1 MPANFTNGFD
11 AHSSFPM
18 EIDDA
23 PMMMT
28 NSDFNSNF
36 NSALT
41 SFDFNDL
48 KPTCDNRLVQDRI
61 SENEQHFTSNNKAT
75 TNDTTHNN
83 KHDLSV
89 VTKSKNGL
97 IGNFDQNFFD
107 TLKNNNINNNL
118 NQHLANTN
126 DMFSLTNDPK
136 MSSRDEKQHLSNN
149 LNHSQNFELFSGI
162 PMDFESIIPYDSMLL
177 NEENMMMACEDSNLL
192 CNL

>member
-1 MPANFTNGFD
+1 
-11 AHSSFPM
+11 M

-23 PMMMT
+23 PMMMS

-48 KPTCDNRLVQDRI
+48 KTCDNRLVLDRN
-61 SENEQHFTSNNKAT
+61 SENEQHFSSKA
-75 TNDTTHNN
+75 NETH
-83 KHDLSV
+83 KPDLSV

-118 NQHLANTN
+118 NHLANTN
-126 DMFSLTNDPK
+126 DMFLLTNDSK
-136 MSSRDEKQHLSNN
+136 LHKDEKQHLSNN
-149 LNHSQNFELFSGI
+149 LNHSHNFELFTGI
-162 PMDFESIIPYDSMLL
+162 PMDFESIIPYNDLQTPDSIFGTFNSNSLL
-177 NEENMMMACEDSNLL
+177 NEENMMMTCEDSNLL